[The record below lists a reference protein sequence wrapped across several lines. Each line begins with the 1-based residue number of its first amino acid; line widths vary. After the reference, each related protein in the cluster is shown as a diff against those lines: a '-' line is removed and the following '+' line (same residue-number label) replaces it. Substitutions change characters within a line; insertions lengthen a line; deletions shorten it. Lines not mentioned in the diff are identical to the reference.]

1 MPVQHH
7 CSKIRR
13 RWRLATVVGSSLL
26 IFCVVL
32 FYDSA
37 DGILLCVALL
47 SLSHALEHHVK
58 MHFLLERC
66 VFVLFVSDAPSSF
79 GHPSPKKQESTAL
92 LFQKKTT
99 QSLIRLISTQG
110 DPGMLCVHVF
120 SFGGG
125 LDGEACV
132 TPISDH
138 HVVCT
143 IKTNTSRT
151 RSFSRFNSSTISSCK
166 FNSLESE
173 TES

>member
-1 MPVQHH
+1 M
-7 CSKIRR
+7 
-13 RWRLATVVGSSLL
+13 

-47 SLSHALEHHVK
+47 SLSQALEHHVK

-110 DPGMLCVHVF
+110 ELLHVWYLLCPPTHPGMLCVHVF

-125 LDGEACV
+125 LDGEAACV